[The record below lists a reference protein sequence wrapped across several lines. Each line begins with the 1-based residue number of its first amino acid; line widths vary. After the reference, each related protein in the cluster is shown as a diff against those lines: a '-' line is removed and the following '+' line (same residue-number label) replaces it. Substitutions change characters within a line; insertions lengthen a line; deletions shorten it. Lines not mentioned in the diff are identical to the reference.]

1 MKAYW
6 IFAIA
11 FAFIGIYV
19 SALATQYSAFL
30 GSEGFD
36 KAVLGT
42 VGSIFAACSLFGNL
56 LGGTFY
62 DKFGTTKTT
71 VIGFVLAL
79 VACLSLMLAPQIP
92 ALAYVYGVSNSSILC
107 FRICFRI
114 IRIRSYS

>member
-42 VGSIFAACSLFGNL
+42 VGSIFAACSLSE
-56 LGGTFY
+56 TY
-62 DKFGTTKTT
+62 
-71 VIGFVLAL
+71 
-79 VACLSLMLAPQIP
+79 
-92 ALAYVYGVSNSSILC
+92 
-107 FRICFRI
+107 
-114 IRIRSYS
+114 